1 MLRPPPV
8 SAASRKSRPAG
19 PARVP
24 RASRPRPGPRP
35 ASGVSGGVRA
45 GPGGIP
51 PASRVG
57 PGRVSADVRRVSAAS
72 RGRRPGR
79 PGARPGRVRRE
90 SSASRCGLGRVPGPG
105 DVPRVSPGLGSV
117 RRVFGHVL
125 PGPGQ
130 VLRRLGG
137 VPEAGRAPAPAE
149 TFQGRARDARQARDL
164 IKTRFLSCGTFFWCS
179 AQLFSTGPAIH
190 GTISATELFGSTR
203 PSVLCLLFAH

>member
-1 MLRPPPV
+1 MEGPLGNARSGRLLLCRGPV
-8 SAASRKSRPAG
+8 SAAFRGVPAASRKPRPAG

-149 TFQGRARDARQARDL
+149 TFQGRARDARQARD
-164 IKTRFLSCGTFFWCS
+164 F
-179 AQLFSTGPAIH
+179 
-190 GTISATELFGSTR
+190 
-203 PSVLCLLFAH
+203 